1 MGELVRGRV
10 RAFSESLVL
19 GSRDFVEAVFE
30 ANRSCF
36 GYQRKEGTRR
46 MPQSAAELYVVRR
59 CLPEGRSAP

>member
-1 MGELVRGRV
+1 VRGRV

-36 GYQRKEGTRR
+36 GPQRKEGARR
-46 MPQSAAELYVVRR
+46 MPESAAELYVVRR
-59 CLPEGRSAP
+59 RANE